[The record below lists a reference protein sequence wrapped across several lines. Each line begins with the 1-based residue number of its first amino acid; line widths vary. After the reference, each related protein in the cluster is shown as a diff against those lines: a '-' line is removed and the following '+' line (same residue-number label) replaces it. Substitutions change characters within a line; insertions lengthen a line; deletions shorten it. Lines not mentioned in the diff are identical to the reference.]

1 MKELIPRR
9 WRQEIEQP
17 LTSFQREM
25 NRLVDSFFGGEFPWG
40 DGQWSP
46 SMDVAE
52 TESDI
57 IVKAEVP
64 GLDKDDISLSLQGDI
79 LTIRGEKKDERKEE
93 KGSYRLLERRY
104 GSFQRT
110 VTLPTGV
117 DPEKIEAKFRNGV
130 LTIKMSK
137 TEETRARK
145 IEIKP

>member
-1 MKELIPRR
+1 MKELIPRK

-40 DGQWSP
+40 DGQWRP
-46 SMDVAE
+46 RMDVAE

-57 IVKAEVP
+57 VVKAEVP

-145 IEIKP
+145 IEIKQ

>member
-1 MKELIPRR
+1 
-9 WRQEIEQP
+9 
-17 LTSFQREM
+17 
-25 NRLVDSFFGGEFPWG
+25 
-40 DGQWSP
+40 
-46 SMDVAE
+46 MDVAE

-57 IVKAEVP
+57 VVKAEVP

-130 LTIKMSK
+130 LTIKMPK

-145 IEIKP
+145 IEIKQ

>member
-25 NRLVDSFFGGEFPWG
+25 NRLVDSFFGGELPWG
-40 DGQWSP
+40 AGHWSP

-52 TESDI
+52 TESEI
-57 IVKAEVP
+57 VVKAEVP
-64 GLDKDDISLSLQGDI
+64 GLEKDDIDLSPQGDI

-93 KGSYRLLERRY
+93 KGSYRLVERRY

-110 VTLPTGV
+110 ITLPTGV
-117 DPEKIEAKFRNGV
+117 DPEKIEANFKSGV
-130 LTIKMSK
+130 LTIKLPK

-145 IEIKP
+145 IAIKE